1 VLPSVRNGSL
11 KLYVL
16 TFCYPPHLSHR
27 CSEEDMKNYVLSTGP
42 VSVCIDASEWETYQS
57 GVVASCGSDV
67 NHCVQVGPI

>member
-1 VLPSVRNGSL
+1 
-11 KLYVL
+11 
-16 TFCYPPHLSHR
+16 
-27 CSEEDMKNYVLSTGP
+27 MKNYVLSTGP